1 MSKSERMA
9 MNVALAHA
17 AGHPVQIV
25 SMEDEY
31 ADRLAREQRYAE
43 QMALYTFGARGVMN
57 SWSSRPLAGRPGSG
71 RGWITWNPKDPG
83 PFPVVDTTHPENRY
97 GTLAVDRCLA
107 EQAAEKAGS
116 PA

>member
-1 MSKSERMA
+1 MSKSEKMLRDI
-9 MNVALAHA
+9 A
-17 AGHPVQIV
+17 AARADGHPVAIV

-57 SWSSRPLAGRPGSG
+57 SWSRRPLTGRAGSG

-83 PFPVVDTTHPENRY
+83 PFPVVDSTRPENRY

-107 EQAAEKAGS
+107 EQAGATR
-116 PA
+116 